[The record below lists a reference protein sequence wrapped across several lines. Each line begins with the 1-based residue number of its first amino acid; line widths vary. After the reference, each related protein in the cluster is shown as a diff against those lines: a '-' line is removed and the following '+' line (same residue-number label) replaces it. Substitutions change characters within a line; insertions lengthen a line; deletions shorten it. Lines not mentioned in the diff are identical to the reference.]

1 MNQQQFKILIRLSQT
16 GSLSQ
21 VAREM
26 NISQPTVTF
35 HLKKLTEAAGVT
47 LYQKRGD
54 QIQFTD
60 AGKMLLQYA
69 KDITS
74 LYEEAARIM
83 EEYKED
89 KRGEIFVGAS
99 HVPAN
104 YVLPQ
109 VFLRFTEEHPAT
121 KLSVRVGPTPDMI
134 EAIKEKKLDLAI
146 VSTSP
151 IYDPDLFTR
160 RITDDPVKLIVPVSH
175 PLAKKQVITLGDLT
189 DIPFIL
195 QQKGATRDVIDN
207 WMAKT
212 GTALHVAM
220 ELSNMDAVQK
230 MVALGAGCS
239 ILSARSVVEPV
250 SDGVLTTKVLPH
262 FDNDRSIS
270 VMYRKDR
277 PISERM
283 QRLITLIFQEATL

>member
-1 MNQQQFKILIRLSQT
+1 MNPQQFRIFIRLSET

-21 VAREM
+21 IAREM
-26 NISQPTVTF
+26 ELSQPTVTF
-35 HLKKLTEAAGVT
+35 HLKKLTQAAGVT

-54 QIQFTD
+54 QIHFTD

-83 EEYKED
+83 AEYKED
-89 KRGEIFVGAS
+89 KRGEILVGAS

-104 YVLPQ
+104 YVLPP
-109 VFLRFTEEHPAT
+109 VFLRFSEEHPAT
-121 KLSVRVGPTPDMI
+121 KLSVRVGPTPEMI
-134 EAIKEKKLDLAI
+134 ESIKGKKLDLAI

-151 IYDPDLFTR
+151 VYDPDLFTR
-160 RITDDPVKLIVPVSH
+160 RITDDPVKLIVPVGH
-175 PLAKKQVITLGDLT
+175 PLSDKETVTLSDLEG
-189 DIPFIL
+189 IPFIL
-195 QQKGATRDVIDN
+195 QQKGATRDVVDD
-207 WMAKT
+207 WLAKT
-212 GTALHVAM
+212 GTTLRVAM

-250 SDGVLTTKVLPH
+250 SDGVLTTKALPH
-262 FDNDRSIS
+262 FDNDRTIS